1 MNSSNRFDRYPLVS
15 LRHQMSRIILGIL
28 ASALVLGAG
37 SQVGAV
43 EVDEDP
49 TNIDTQSPSSES
61 STSASPEV
69 VDIPNTD
76 SGIDSESDPLSAST
90 SANDSKTVYVIPIRE
105 DIMPPLT
112 YLVRRGIKEAIRD
125 GATLLVLDMETNGGR
140 VDVTTDIIE
149 IIEQFPGESVTFV
162 NKKAFSAGA
171 FISVATQKIFMA
183 PGSVIG
189 AAAPIMISPGG
200 GGAQEMPNTMEVKMT
215 SAISAMIRAQCQK
228 NGHDAAVIEAMI
240 DKSRELNIDGEILC
254 DKGQILT
261 LTDSEALKSYG
272 DPPRP
277 LLSSGTLE
285 SLEDVLD
292 QMGYTNARVVRV
304 EPTGAEQIGRWINL
318 ISPVLLIIGL
328 AGIYLEF
335 KTPGFGLPGMV
346 GLIALMFY
354 FFGAYISGVS
364 GLGWAII
371 FMVGLIFL
379 MVEMFLV
386 PGTLVSGIVGVLL
399 MCVALVM
406 AMVDLYPVAPAGPP
420 NAPNGIQTEGER
432 EGSEGF
438 GFNVI
443 LPDSSSISRA
453 FLKLALAAVGAMG
466 LIYFLGFLIKDTAM
480 YNTLVS
486 HSSSGRDQKWDSGQA
501 AEEWVGA
508 EGVAISPLR
517 PGGKAKIKGKVVD
530 VIADGQ
536 MIDAGVKIRV
546 LRHSGMDAV
555 VEPVEEHEIEKS

>member
-1 MNSSNRFDRYPLVS
+1 MNSSNRFGRYPLIS
-15 LRHQMSRIILGIL
+15 LRHHMYRITLGIL
-28 ASALVLGAG
+28 ASALIFGVGG
-37 SQVGAV
+37 RVGAV
-43 EVDEDP
+43 EDDGGQ
-49 TNIDTQSPSSES
+49 IDAERSDGSEN
-61 STSASPEV
+61 STSNLGVQTTSAAPSTSTE
-69 VDIPNTD
+69 
-76 SGIDSESDPLSAST
+76 PLSAST
-90 SANDSKTVYVIPIRE
+90 GANDSKTVYVIPIRE

-261 LTDSEALKSYG
+261 LTDSEAVKSYG
-272 DPPRP
+272 NPPQP
-277 LLSSGTLE
+277 LLSSGTLA

-292 QMGYTNARVVRV
+292 QMGYTNARVVRI
-304 EPTGAEQIGRWINL
+304 EPTGAERIGGWINL

-354 FFGAYISGVS
+354 FFGAYISGIS

-379 MVEMFLV
+379 MVEMFLI
-386 PGTLVSGIVGVLL
+386 PGTLISGIVGVLL

-406 AMVDLYPVAPAGPP
+406 AMVDLYPIAPPEPP
-420 NAPNGIQTEGER
+420 SNAPNGIQTQGER
-432 EGSEGF
+432 EGF

-443 LPDSSSISRA
+443 LPDASSVSRA
-453 FLKLALAAVGAMG
+453 FLKLALSAVGAMG
-466 LIYFLGFLIKDTAM
+466 LIYFLGFLIKDTVM

-486 HSSSGRDQKWDSGQA
+486 HSSSGRDQQWDSGQA

-536 MIDAGVKIRV
+536 MIEAGVKIRV

-555 VEPVEEHEIEKS
+555 VEPLEEDGIENS

>member
-1 MNSSNRFDRYPLVS
+1 
-15 LRHQMSRIILGIL
+15 MSRITLGIL
-28 ASALVLGAG
+28 ASALIFGVGG
-37 SQVGAV
+37 RVGAV
-43 EVDEDP
+43 EDDGVQ
-49 TNIDTQSPSSES
+49 IDAERSDGSENLAS
-61 STSASPEV
+61 NLGVKTTSAAPSTSTE
-69 VDIPNTD
+69 
-76 SGIDSESDPLSAST
+76 PLSAST
-90 SANDSKTVYVIPIRE
+90 GANDSKTVYVIPIRE

-200 GGAQEMPNTMEVKMT
+200 GGVQEMPNTMEVKMT

-261 LTDSEALKSYG
+261 LTDSEAVKSYG
-272 DPPRP
+272 NPPRP
-277 LLSSGTLE
+277 LLSAGTLA

-292 QMGYTNARVVRV
+292 QMGYTNARVVRI
-304 EPTGAEQIGRWINL
+304 EPTGAERIGGWINL

-354 FFGAYISGVS
+354 FFGAYISGIS

-379 MVEMFLV
+379 MVEMFLI
-386 PGTLVSGIVGVLL
+386 PGTLISGIVGVLL

-406 AMVDLYPVAPAGPP
+406 AMVDLYPIAPPEPP
-420 NAPNGIQTEGER
+420 SNAPNGIQTQGER
-432 EGSEGF
+432 EGF

-443 LPDSSSISRA
+443 LPDASSVSRA
-453 FLKLALAAVGAMG
+453 FLKLALSAVGAMG
-466 LIYFLGFLIKDTAM
+466 LIYFLGFLIKDTVM

-486 HSSSGRDQKWDSGQA
+486 HSSSGRDQQWDSGQA

-555 VEPVEEHEIEKS
+555 VEPVEENEMEKS